1 LLTVVD
7 LLTELL
13 IDSVLAD
20 EVIVYQLMMYVV
32 SADANGGC

>member
-20 EVIVYQLMMYVV
+20 EVLVYQLTMCVV
-32 SADANGGC
+32 SADADGGC